1 MAAPPPIAVDALLG
15 VLLSCLSKKVDK
27 EGHPV
32 VSPFG
37 CPSFSKQEAR
47 EIDGRV
53 GDQTASRRR
62 PPQLAVPGQLTL
74 SISRASATQQ
84 GGEALQVGPIKSL
97 TASGRDRAEEPG
109 RKILVIMLAEPRV
122 KRFPVTVRQA

>member
-1 MAAPPPIAVDALLG
+1 M
-15 VLLSCLSKKVDK
+15 
-27 EGHPV
+27 
-32 VSPFG
+32 SPFG

-53 GDQTASRRR
+53 GDETSLRPRPRACMLGALRRAKHASLDPASPCRP

-84 GGEALQVGPIKSL
+84 GKGPPERYGRIVA
-97 TASGRDRAEEPG
+97 TRGRDQTEELNQRALMALPAT
-109 RKILVIMLAEPRV
+109 L
-122 KRFPVTVRQA
+122 